1 MAIKQ
6 DIELWS
12 GNDAEIHAT
21 ITDTDA
27 GVPKDLTGSAITWV
41 LAKAQG
47 KPPLITK
54 TVGTGITLTLPLQGK
69 CTVTLVPADTEAIKG
84 LKTYYHEMRVVDAAA
99 KKVTVLY
106 GDALV
111 QENSITG

>member
-1 MAIKQ
+1 MALKQ
-6 DIELWS
+6 DIEIWS
-12 GNDAEIHAT
+12 GNDTEINAT

-27 GVPKDLTGSAITWV
+27 GAAKDLTGAAVTWI

-47 KPPLITK
+47 KPALITK
-54 TVGTGITLTLPLQGK
+54 TVGSGITLTTPLQGK
-69 CTVTLVPADTEAIKG
+69 CKVTLVPTDTEALKG
-84 LKTYYHEMRVVDAAA
+84 TKTYYHEMRVVDAAT

-106 GDALV
+106 GDVLL